1 MVTKKGGGRGEGKS
15 AVAGME
21 GEDDQEEDWVGGRA
35 RGCRRCVVARDIAK
49 RRGWMDQHKGRGWAE
64 EGAQGCLCLPG
75 HKKVMRTHP
84 RTNSFTRLRAQA
96 AKASLEVVLLGTPLQ
111 EVAAR
116 IGGGGMRRL
125 RSIAKCKKS
134 TNKKIRCLLLRIECI
149 GYGRVCQ
156 SLLLTSRSYCL
167 RAPHREGRPR

>member
-1 MVTKKGGGRGEGKS
+1 MVRKKGKKGGRGVS

-35 RGCRRCVVARDIAK
+35 RGCQRCVVAREIAG
-49 RRGWMDQHKGRGWAE
+49 RRVWMDQHKGRGWAE

-84 RTNSFTRLRAQA
+84 RTNSFTRLCAQA

-116 IGGGGMRRL
+116 IGGGGMRSL
-125 RSIAKCKKS
+125 RSIAKCKNS
-134 TNKKIRCLLLRIECI
+134 SNKKIRC
-149 GYGRVCQ
+149 RVPVP
-156 SLLLTSRSYCL
+156 SAHFSIMLSASSS
-167 RAPHREGRPR
+167 